1 MVKCLECKI
10 NDIKIINSEDKII
23 FYCKKCKT
31 NLVSQDGDSVMAY
44 YDAFKKQRK
53 LPLALK
59 NAEEDETSLTFKIA
73 LAIAQDLQDRDQI
86 DYCNKKINELKKQE
100 DTERE
105 EAIKL
110 TRLIIAQKEIE
121 EAELKEKEDQEEQE
135 KKQTRLD
142 EEQELERELS
152 KFEEEY
158 QKSEFYGDWLE
169 KRGCLGD
176 DQYPI
181 ALELLMTKIYDKI
194 KNYELVTKLK
204 PLYVSKD
211 GRTVVYPKHTVNQI
225 NPPSQ
230 STLELQNDYQR
241 IRSKLVHIDE
251 RLYPKFETV
260 CDQIRNDE
268 RPRLLSDLKNEL
280 RHPIS
285 SVNTCGENY
294 YVTDHPKFEDS
305 VFSHIILDNK
315 SNNDTA
321 SDYLTNIMLDTI
333 SRNPKL
339 KDVDVVVPVPNMDP
353 NLYKNNERIRDPI
366 SCGVSLALKL
376 AKSLN
381 KLCDVNALKKIE
393 SSGKRKSDTIYVR
406 KARTERSYVIG
417 DNQNIQNKKV
427 LLVDDVHVNGH
438 TVCKC
443 ANLLISN
450 GARHVKII
458 CAAQSVGVRKKYG
471 Y

>member
-10 NDIKIINSEDKII
+10 NDIEIINSEDKII

-251 RLYPKFETV
+251 RLYPKFETL
-260 CDQIRNDE
+260 CGRILNDE
-268 RPRLLSDLKNEL
+268 HPRLINSLKEEL
-280 RHPIS
+280 
-285 SVNTCGENY
+285 
-294 YVTDHPKFEDS
+294 
-305 VFSHIILDNK
+305 
-315 SNNDTA
+315 
-321 SDYLTNIMLDTI
+321 
-333 SRNPKL
+333 
-339 KDVDVVVPVPNMDP
+339 
-353 NLYKNNERIRDPI
+353 
-366 SCGVSLALKL
+366 
-376 AKSLN
+376 
-381 KLCDVNALKKIE
+381 
-393 SSGKRKSDTIYVR
+393 
-406 KARTERSYVIG
+406 
-417 DNQNIQNKKV
+417 
-427 LLVDDVHVNGH
+427 
-438 TVCKC
+438 
-443 ANLLISN
+443 
-450 GARHVKII
+450 
-458 CAAQSVGVRKKYG
+458 KY
-471 Y
+471 